1 MRYSWNVQSNVWS
14 FKWWNF
20 QFVRVKIFHGVNK
33 CKIDKVQRE
42 RDLPLLGA
50 KYKLAPST
58 VIPTSKYLAENTQ
71 FTASYAPLSSS
82 WEYQTCFL
90 ENLDFLFVIFLWKG
104 RKTPMYSQSRL
115 CFSLFL
121 CWPPSPEKHQLAK
134 IHGKEGEQ
142 ERLGMWIV
150 VCSENSEI
158 SSIK

>member
-1 MRYSWNVQSNVWS
+1 MRYSCNVQSNVWS

-58 VIPTSKYLAENTQ
+58 VIPTSKYLAENPP
-71 FTASYAPLSSS
+71 FTASYAPSSSS
-82 WEYQTCFL
+82 WGYQTCFL
-90 ENLDFLFVIFLWKG
+90 ENLEFSFDVFFVEREKNTNVFPKQALFFLVFMLASLPWETSISQNTWKRRRTRTSWDVDSNTLWK
-104 RKTPMYSQSRL
+104 
-115 CFSLFL
+115 
-121 CWPPSPEKHQLAK
+121 
-134 IHGKEGEQ
+134 
-142 ERLGMWIV
+142 
-150 VCSENSEI
+150 SEI